1 MCWTHCWPLEC
12 VFVPPRHASSVHKHT
27 LTVHPGAHTRNP
39 HGCRMQWLGTHTL
52 GTCHCNR
59 NLPLLLLLLTPAA
72 RMLTSAARMVAGTVF
87 QTTCASLCLHQLLV
101 CPPRLTTSIAASC
114 CLSVLISAASGAAA
128 TPLQLQL
135 LVMQPTSMNSWSS
148 ALERMALAG
157 ILAEVARRRGPPPV
171 IPTARPVTRGA
182 RSVSPDLEPPAPM
195 APCCCFY
202 CCPHPCCCSCWLGM
216 LAGYCCPTAAGAAR
230 DGVVPAGTEAYSTAN
245 TACHQ
250 GSRCSYDVT

>member
-12 VFVPPRHASSVHKHT
+12 VFVPPRHARSVHKHT
-27 LTVHPGAHTRNP
+27 FKVHPGAHHTQP
-39 HGCRMQWLGTHTL
+39 TWLQDAVARYTHPWD
-52 GTCHCNR
+52 
-59 NLPLLLLLLTPAA
+59 LPLQPQPSTAA
-72 RMLTSAARMVAGTVF
+72 AAVDACCKDADVCCKDGGWHCISDNLCF
-87 QTTCASLCLHQLLV
+87 PCLHQLLV
-101 CPPRLTTSIAASC
+101 CPPRLTTSIAA
-114 CLSVLISAASGAAA
+114 SVLISAASGAAA

-230 DGVVPAGTEAYSTAN
+230 DGVVPAGMEAYSTAN